1 MNNQQFINL
10 LKLTGDFKLEVSRET
25 NSKIINNIYNP
36 LISGAWINTILRS
49 VIIRPAL
56 AIFFVLI
63 LIFSILQLK
72 NSKVNKDELYNII
85 ISQIKEINIKRNSEM
100 ALNIYSEDFYNHISR
115 AELKKNI
122 EILFNNY
129 SDINYEPV
137 KKKVII
143 KGNKALIENNIKY
156 SAAAYNSRIKPIT
169 YKGKER
175 IYLKRHNNNWK
186 IIAWVYEEN

>member
-10 LKLTGDFKLEVSRET
+10 LKSTGDFKLEVSRET
-25 NSKIINNIYNP
+25 DSKIINNIYNP
-36 LISGAWINTILRS
+36 PISGAWINIILRS

-56 AIFFVLI
+56 AILFVLI

-72 NSKVNKDELYNII
+72 NPKVDKDELYNTI
-85 ISQIKEINIKRNSEM
+85 ISQIKKINIKRNSEM
-100 ALNIYSEDFYNHISR
+100 ALNIYSKDFYNNISR

-122 EILFNNY
+122 ETLFNNY
-129 SDINYEPV
+129 LDINYEPV
-137 KKKVII
+137 KEKVII

-156 SAAAYNSRIKPIT
+156 NATAYNSRIEPII
-169 YKGKER
+169 YNGKER